1 MIMSKH
7 VPRVVTIEVNGQQK
21 ELIDKLVA
29 SDPAKRSAED
39 LIRHG
44 FSEFVKMKRLGI
56 V

>member
-1 MIMSKH
+1 MSKQP
-7 VPRVVTIEVNGQQK
+7 PRIVTIEVNGQQK

-29 SDPAKRSAED
+29 SDPAKRPAEE

-44 FSEFVKMKRLGI
+44 FSEFVKMKRLGL